1 MAVPV
6 FCITGLESVPMESVT
21 VGLQWDLPRAV
32 VVRHTLDVAR
42 GTLLRVVSDVTGV
55 VEREVVEVEHLCVSC
70 ALREDILP
78 TLDRLAA
85 LERWDS
91 VIAHLPIGVEASQL
105 CRMIAVDQERAE
117 ELRVAGVTFACES
130 TSLPDLLICD
140 DLLVERGLHTST
152 QDRRGVA
159 ELAARLLE
167 YADVVAVFDGGD
179 GTRHE
184 GDGQDNAGQANA
196 GREDAGQ
203 ADAGQAEA
211 LAAGAALARTL
222 ARPGALVVDGWPGLH
237 HKDLMVGLHHHASSE
252 SWVADVFT
260 APLGDLET
268 EQLWRLDLLAT
279 DPVDPAR
286 FLERLED
293 LGAGPH
299 RTRGF
304 FWMPTR
310 PDSVVAWQG
319 AGGQVS
325 VGAGDEWHGRPRH
338 SRIVVVGLHECGDD
352 RDRIRGAFLDCL
364 VRDEDRVA
372 RGMAWQVEED
382 GLEPW
387 LGPIAGHAA

>member
-6 FCITGLESVPMESVT
+6 HCITGLESVPMESVT

-32 VVRHTLDVAR
+32 VVRHTLDVDR

-55 VEREVVEVEHLCVSC
+55 LERELVEVEHLCVSC

-85 LERWDS
+85 LERWDA

-105 CRMIAVDQERAE
+105 CRMIATDEERAE
-117 ELRVAGVTFACES
+117 QLRIAGVTFACES
-130 TSLPDLLICD
+130 ASLPDLLICD
-140 DLLVERGLHTST
+140 ELLVERGLHTSE

-167 YADVVAVFDGGD
+167 YADVVAVFDGGGSARQL
-179 GTRHE
+179 GTGHE
-184 GDGQDNAGQANA
+184 ASV
-196 GREDAGQ
+196 
-203 ADAGQAEA
+203 
-211 LAAGAALARTL
+211 AAGAALARTL

-252 SWVADVFT
+252 GWVADVFT
-260 APLGDLET
+260 VPLGDLET

-325 VGAGDEWHGRPRH
+325 VGADDQWHGRPRH
-338 SRIVVVGLHECGDD
+338 SRIVVVGLHACGDD

-364 VRDEDRVA
+364 VRDEDRLA
-372 RGMAWQVEED
+372 RGMRWRVEED

-387 LGPIAGHAA
+387 LGPIVHRAA